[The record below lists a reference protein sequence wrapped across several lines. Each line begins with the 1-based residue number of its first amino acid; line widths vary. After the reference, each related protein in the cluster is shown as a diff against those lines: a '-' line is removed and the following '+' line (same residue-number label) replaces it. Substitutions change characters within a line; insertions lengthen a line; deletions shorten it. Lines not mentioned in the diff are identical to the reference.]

1 MNLNKILVSKKDLL
15 IKLIVLFLY
24 FNHSLQAQFIIS
36 GVVKDVETSKNLSFA
51 TIKSSSGNVFLSDV
65 DGKFNFT
72 EDQKPQYFSVSYIGY
87 ELKKVVVNQSNS
99 YFGINLSSINNFKNN
114 FFSADEII
122 SKVISSKN
130 NNNPEKK
137 LSSFNYKSFSK
148 LIITANPDSLKGN
161 IDSVFVTKNQ
171 QKYFSKLDSS
181 EYKFKKIISK
191 QHLFQTEKISENQF
205 INKKFKETILGIKM
219 AGFKQPVYEILGFN
233 LQSNSIYDKQY
244 ELFKTQYKSPIT
256 NNSNKEYAY
265 KLLDTITIQN
275 RQTYLIYFKNII
287 TSNKSGLEGLL
298 FIDLK
303 NYAVA
308 KAIIRVQNV
317 LDISAVHEYEFI
329 ENQGLWFPIKKTFK
343 IVKGKNNEDI
353 KILGGTIQFDSD
365 ISTNKKPREKHSSDY
380 VYLLSETLNSDINY
394 NTIFKIKKSAIAI
407 EVNDDATKK
416 PEIFWDFYRKNNLDD
431 RSEKTYANLDSLV
444 IKKRIETTFLFGKK
458 VINGFVPFS
467 IIDFDLRKSA
477 NYNNYEGLRFC
488 IAGITNE
495 LLSKKF
501 RLEGYTAYGTKD
513 GNFKYNLGF
522 AGRYGKFSNSWFGFS
537 YTDDIQEIAST
548 SFAVEKKQFKLSETD
563 WFVNS
568 SYFNYVKWRTYLET
582 RIIPKTESIWELSHT
597 IVEPKFNYLYKYND
611 RIYNIY
617 NMTTAMVSLQWN
629 PFSKYVQIPNGRFES
644 LEGYPKFYFQVTK
657 SLPKI
662 IKNDFDFGKIDFKTE
677 YEKSF
682 LNGQKTTIIFGFGYA
697 FGDIPIT
704 HLYNNSPNSF
714 NRDKILQRI
723 TLEKDNNFETMY
735 FNEFFSNSFALL
747 QVKHYLKNFTF
758 SKTIKPTLV
767 FVTRMEIGNIDKPEQ
782 HLGIVY
788 KSLKKGYF
796 ESGLEL
802 NKIYKGLG
810 VAAFFRYGPNQ
821 LPILEDN
828 LALRISYNLDLG
840 F

>member
-1 MNLNKILVSKKDLL
+1 MNLNFLHVSNKSLL
-15 IKLIVLFLY
+15 FKLSVLFL
-24 FNHSLQAQFIIS
+24 FFTHLLQAQFYIS
-36 GVVKDVETSKNLSFA
+36 GIVKDIQTQKLLPFVTL
-51 TIKSSSGNVFLSDV
+51 KSISGNIFITDI
-65 DGKFNFT
+65 DGKFSFSET
-72 EDQKPQYFSVSYIGY
+72 EKPSYFEVSYIGY
-87 ELKKVVVNQSNS
+87 ESKKIVVNSNNLYFKIILNPTKSVQSNA
-99 YFGINLSSINNFKNN
+99 N
-114 FFSADEII
+114 SAYDII
-122 SKVISSKN
+122 QKVILNKD

-137 LSSFNYKSFSK
+137 LSSFKYKSFSK
-148 LIITANPDSLKGN
+148 LVITANPDSLKGN
-161 IDSVFVTKNQ
+161 VDSVFVMKNN

-181 EYKFKKIISK
+181 EYKFKKILIK
-191 QHLFQTEKISENQF
+191 QHLFQTEKVSENQF
-205 INKKFKETILGIKM
+205 INKKFKETVIGIKM

-244 ELFKTQYKSPIT
+244 ELFKTLYKSPIA
-256 NNSNKEYAY
+256 NNAFADYNY
-265 KLLDTITIQN
+265 KILDTIAIKN
-275 RQTYLIYFKNII
+275 RTTYAIYFKNKR
-287 TSNKSGLEGLL
+287 SKNKAGLDGLL
-298 FIDLK
+298 FIDAK

-308 KAIIRVQNV
+308 KAIMRVQNV
-317 LDISAVHEYEFI
+317 LDIAATHEYDYL
-329 ENQGLWFPIKKTFK
+329 QSQDLWFPTNKIFK

-365 ISTNKKPREKHSSDY
+365 LSKNEKPREKHSSDF
-380 VYLLSETLNSDINY
+380 VYILSETQNIDYEY
-394 NTIFKIKKSAIAI
+394 NTIFKIKKNAIAI
-407 EVNDDATKK
+407 EVKDDANKK
-416 PEIFWDFYRKNNLDD
+416 PDIFWDYYRKNNLDI
-431 RSEKTYANLDSLV
+431 RSEKTYTNLDSLV
-444 IKKRIETTFLFGKK
+444 VKKRIETTFLFGKK
-458 VINGFVPFS
+458 VVNGFVPWS

-477 NYNNYEGLRFC
+477 NYNNYEGFRFC
-488 IAGITNE
+488 VGGVTNE

-501 RLEGYTAYGTKD
+501 RIEGYTAYGTKD

-568 SYFNYVKWRTYLET
+568 SYFNYVKWRSFIET
-582 RIIPKTESIWELSHT
+582 RIIPKTESIWEFAHT

-629 PFSKYVQIPNGRFES
+629 PFSNYVQTPNGRFES

-677 YEKSF
+677 YEKTF
-682 LNGQKTTIIFGFGYA
+682 LNGQKTTLIFGFGFA
-697 FGDIPIT
+697 FGNVPIT

-714 NRDKILQRI
+714 NKDKILQRI

-735 FNEFFSNSFALL
+735 FNEFFSSSFALL

-767 FVTRMEIGNIDKPEQ
+767 FVTRMEIGNLDKPEQ

-788 KSLKKGYF
+788 KTLKKGYF

-802 NKIYKGLG
+802 NKIFKGLG

-821 LPILEDN
+821 LATFEDN